1 MNSFMYL
8 RFFSMEECEALC
20 TRLAIMVNGVFQ
32 CLGSIQHLK
41 AKFSEGYSLIM
52 KIKGSE
58 TVDGDDDLTAK
69 VNRVKTFV
77 DETFPGSFL
86 KDYHEGLLN
95 YQVETPNLTWSR
107 IFGTIE
113 EAKGKLDIEDYSVSQ
128 TTLEQLFISFA
139 RKQRE
144 PQDLETS
151 CGRKCMN
158 MLCCCCDC

>member
-1 MNSFMYL
+1 MHL
-8 RFFSMEECEALC
+8 LFFSMEECEALC

-52 KIKGSE
+52 KIKGSDM
-58 TVDGDDDLTAK
+58 VDSDDLSAK

-144 PQDLETS
+144 PQDQETS